1 MQWPVVTAGRMSTV
15 ECQVGAT
22 GDLTGDRHDVVLRG
36 AAPAQHHLVLA
47 GEEPIGGGH
56 RGLLVQDTDGAI
68 LPDAIGHFIGVHPQ
82 GQLAG
87 QQLVQLGL
95 TESNLASHFTDDG
108 VHFVVD
114 ANAAVARALG
124 WLFRKPVVFVVLC
137 QCLLKSPAENLESL
151 LAHAAPG
158 PEEAGEE
165 TYSGSD
171 LREHICSLPGPAGL
185 AHVFRGS
192 GNGGGGGESVRGS
205 GGTCELESLG

>member
-1 MQWPVVTAGRMSTV
+1 MEGNRFPELLEWGTLP
-15 ECQVGAT
+15 QVGRKDAS
-22 GDLTGDRHDVVLRG
+22 GREGGRVPVAGFAWRQDPLQVLT
-36 AAPAQHHLVLA
+36 
-47 GEEPIGGGH
+47 
-56 RGLLVQDTDGAI
+56 
-68 LPDAIGHFIGVHPQ
+68 
-82 GQLAG
+82 
-87 QQLVQLGL
+87 
-95 TESNLASHFTDDG
+95 
-108 VHFVVD
+108 
-114 ANAAVARALG
+114 
-124 WLFRKPVVFVVLC
+124 C